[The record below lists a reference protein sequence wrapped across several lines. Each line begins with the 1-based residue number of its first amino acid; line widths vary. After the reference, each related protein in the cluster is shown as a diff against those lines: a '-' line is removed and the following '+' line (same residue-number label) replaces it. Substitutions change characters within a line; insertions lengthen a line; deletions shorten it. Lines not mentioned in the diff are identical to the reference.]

1 MLSIDMVQKKETTR
15 RKLGEGQ
22 EKGKERGD

>member
-1 MLSIDMVQKKETTR
+1 MVQKKETTR